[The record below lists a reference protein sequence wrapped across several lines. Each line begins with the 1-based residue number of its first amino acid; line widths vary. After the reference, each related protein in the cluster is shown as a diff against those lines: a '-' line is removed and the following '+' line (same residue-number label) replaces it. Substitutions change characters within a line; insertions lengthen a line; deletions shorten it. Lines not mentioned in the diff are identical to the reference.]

1 MERLVKIIKQIIGHF
16 RKKKRMQEAHLKI
29 QALLGWHEEK
39 IRKGESKAIE
49 F

>member
-1 MERLVKIIKQIIGHF
+1 MKIIKRIIEYY
-16 RKKKRMQEAHLKI
+16 RKKKRIQEAHLKI

-39 IRKGESKAIE
+39 IRKGEGKAIE